1 MRRLLIGFEQRILF
15 GGLLAFAPLLAVV
28 ILLAMSRDLSTD
40 ERWLA
45 GAALVV
51 SIVMFIAVIRGQ
63 LVYRMRTLS
72 NVIGA
77 LREEDYSIRLR
88 DAAGGGAFG
97 EVSYE
102 IDRLT
107 DALREQRLGAL
118 EAAALVRTVIGEID
132 SAIFAFDA
140 RDRLQLVNRSG
151 ERLLA
156 RYAEQLL
163 GRKASELGLDELLHG
178 DAAET
183 REVALPGGSG
193 RWLIKRSAFREK
205 GVPHRLL
212 VMSDLSRALRE
223 EERLA
228 WQRLLRVLGHELNNS
243 LAPIRSIATSLQ
255 DLVARDERPT
265 DWLDDVQRGLAVI
278 GSRSASLTRFME
290 AYAKLTR
297 LPRPVWRKVDVAE
310 MVNRVAGL
318 ESRVTV
324 DVSAGPPVIANADP
338 DQIEQL
344 LINLL
349 RNAADSSL
357 EAGGGNVA
365 IRWSAD
371 EHWIDITVTD
381 QGSGISG
388 TSNLFV
394 PFFTTKPGG
403 SGVGLALS
411 RLIAEAHGGEVTLE
425 NRSDGGRGAVARL
438 RLPVGA
444 VRSA

>member
-1 MRRLLIGFEQRILF
+1 MRRLLIGFEQRILL
-15 GGLLAFAPLLAVV
+15 GGLLAFAPLVAVV
-28 ILLAMSRDLSTD
+28 ILLAMSRDLSSD
-40 ERWLA
+40 ERWLT
-45 GAALVV
+45 GAALLF
-51 SIVMFIAVIRGQ
+51 SIVMFTAVIRGQ

-88 DAAGGGAFG
+88 EAAGGGAFG
-97 EVSYE
+97 EVAYE

-151 ERLLA
+151 ERLLG

-163 GRKASELGLDELLHG
+163 GRKATDLGLDDFLHG
-178 DAAET
+178 EAAET

-243 LAPIRSIATSLQ
+243 LAPIRSIAASLQ
-255 DLVARDERPT
+255 DLVARDERPA

-297 LPRPVWRKVDVAE
+297 LPRPVWRKVDVGDL
-310 MVNRVAGL
+310 VSRVAGL

-324 DVSAGPPVIANADP
+324 QISAGPPTIANADP

-357 EAGGGNVA
+357 EAGGGGVG

-371 EHWIDITVTD
+371 EQWIDIVVTD
-381 QGSGISG
+381 EGSGISG
-388 TSNLFV
+388 TTNLFV

-425 NRSDGGRGAVARL
+425 NRNDGGRGAVARL

-444 VRSA
+444 VLSA